1 MDLVLV
7 IFKEDGQRRE
17 FSLLKERT
25 SIGRSDE
32 SDLQIPLPTV
42 SRNHCEVVIQD
53 NAPVLKD
60 IDSSNGTYHN
70 NQRIADSQTLV
81 AGDHIRVGPV
91 TFTVVI
97 DGEPHQIKPIRS
109 ILGDMAMEPVQDHSI
124 TEAGET
130 VDVAPDGD
138 ILIAQPIDDAVS
150 LDDEGDDKDPLK
162 ALENLNSQRSRR

>member
-53 NAPVLKD
+53 NAPILKD

-70 NQRIADSQTLV
+70 NQRITGSQTLV

-109 ILGDMAMEPVQDHSI
+109 ILGDMGMEPVQDHSI
-124 TEAGET
+124 TETGET

-138 ILIAQPIDDAVS
+138 IIIAQPIDDAVS

>member
-53 NAPVLKD
+53 NAPILKD

-70 NQRIADSQTLV
+70 NQRITGSQTLV

-109 ILGDMAMEPVQDHSI
+109 ILGDMGMEPVQDHSI
-124 TEAGET
+124 TETGET

-138 ILIAQPIDDAVS
+138 IPIAHPIEDEVS
-150 LDDEGDDKDPLK
+150 LDDEGDDTDPLK
-162 ALENLNSQRSRR
+162 ALENLDSQQSRR

>member
-25 SIGRSDE
+25 TIGRSDE

-42 SRNHCEVVIQD
+42 SRNHCEIVVQD
-53 NAPVLKD
+53 NAPILKD
-60 IDSSNGTYHN
+60 IESSTGTYQN
-70 NQRIADSQTLV
+70 NQRITSAQTLV

-97 DGEPHQIKPIRS
+97 DGEPRQIKPIRS

-138 ILIAQPIDDAVS
+138 IPIAHPIEDEIS
-150 LDDEGDDKDPLK
+150 LDDEGDDNDPLK
-162 ALENLNSQRSRR
+162 ALENLNSQQSRR

>member
-17 FSLLKERT
+17 FSLLKEQT
-25 SIGRSDE
+25 TIGRSDE

-42 SRNHCEVVIQD
+42 SRNHCEIIIQD
-53 NAPVLKD
+53 NTPTLKD
-60 IDSSNGTYHN
+60 NDSSNGTYQN
-70 NQRIADSQTLV
+70 NQRITSPQSLV

-97 DGEPHQIKPIRS
+97 DGEPKQIKPIRT

-124 TEAGET
+124 TETGET

-138 ILIAQPIDDAVS
+138 IPIAPPIEDAIS
-150 LDDEGDDKDPLK
+150 LDDEGEDNDPLK
-162 ALENLNSQRSRR
+162 ALENLDSQKSRR

>member
-25 SIGRSDE
+25 TIGRSDE

-42 SRNHCEVVIQD
+42 SRNHCEIVIQD
-53 NAPVLKD
+53 NTPVLND
-60 IDSSNGTYHN
+60 LDSSNGTYQN
-70 NQRIADSQTLV
+70 NQRITSSQTLV

-97 DGEPHQIKPIRS
+97 DGEPHQIKPIRT

-124 TEAGET
+124 TETGDT
-130 VDVAPDGD
+130 VDVTPDGD
-138 ILIAQPIDDAVS
+138 IPIARPIEDEVS
-150 LDDEGDDKDPLK
+150 LDDDEDDHDPLK
-162 ALENLNSQRSRR
+162 ALENLNSQQSRK

>member
-60 IDSSNGTYHN
+60 IESSNGTYHN
-70 NQRIADSQTLV
+70 NQRITASQTLV

-97 DGEPHQIKPIRS
+97 DGEPRQIKPIRT
-109 ILGDMAMEPVQDHSI
+109 ILGDMGMEPVQDHSI

-138 ILIAQPIDDAVS
+138 IPIAHPIDDEVS
-150 LDDEGDDKDPLK
+150 LDDEGDDADPLK
-162 ALENLNSQRSRR
+162 ALENLNSPQPRS

>member
-53 NAPVLKD
+53 NAPILKD

-70 NQRIADSQTLV
+70 NQRITGSQTLV

-97 DGEPHQIKPIRS
+97 DGEPQQIKPIRT
-109 ILGDMAMEPVQDHSI
+109 ILGDMGMEPVQDHSI
-124 TEAGET
+124 TETGET

-138 ILIAQPIDDAVS
+138 IPIAHPIEDEVS
-150 LDDEGDDKDPLK
+150 LDDEGDDTDPLK
-162 ALENLNSQRSRR
+162 ALENLDSQQSRR

>member
-42 SRNHCEVVIQD
+42 SRNHCEVVVQD
-53 NAPVLKD
+53 NTPVLQD
-60 IDSSNGTYHN
+60 IESSNGTYHN
-70 NQRIADSQTLV
+70 NQRITASQTLV

-91 TFTVVI
+91 TFTVII
-97 DGEPHQIKPIRS
+97 DGEPRQIKPIRT
-109 ILGDMAMEPVQDHSI
+109 ILGDMGMEPVQDHSI
-124 TEAGET
+124 TETGET
-130 VDVAPDGD
+130 VDVTPD
-138 ILIAQPIDDAVS
+138 IPIAHPIEDEVS
-150 LDDEGDDKDPLK
+150 LDDEGDDTDPLK
-162 ALENLNSQRSRR
+162 ALENLDSQQSRR

>member
-25 SIGRSDE
+25 TVGRSDE

-42 SRNHCEVVIQD
+42 SRNHCAIFIQD
-53 NAPVLKD
+53 NTPMLKD
-60 IDSSNGTYHN
+60 LESSNGTYHN
-70 NQRIADSQTLV
+70 NQRITAPQTLV

-97 DGEPHQIKPIRS
+97 DGEPHQIKPIRT
-109 ILGDMAMEPVQDHSI
+109 ILGDMGMEPVQDHSL
-124 TEAGET
+124 TETGDT
-130 VDVAPDGD
+130 VDVTPEKSIPIAP
-138 ILIAQPIDDAVS
+138 PIEDKIS
-150 LDDEGDDKDPLK
+150 LDDDNDDNDTLK
-162 ALENLNSQRSRR
+162 ALENLNP

>member
-25 SIGRSDE
+25 TIGRSDE

-42 SRNHCEVVIQD
+42 SRNHCEIVVQD
-53 NAPVLKD
+53 TAPILKD
-60 IDSSNGTYHN
+60 IESSNGTYQN
-70 NQRIADSQTLV
+70 NQRITSSQTLV

-97 DGEPHQIKPIRS
+97 DGEPRQIKPIRS

-138 ILIAQPIDDAVS
+138 IPIAHPIEDEIS
-150 LDDEGDDKDPLK
+150 LDDEGDDNDPLK
-162 ALENLNSQRSRR
+162 ALENLNSQQSRR

>member
-7 IFKEDGQRRE
+7 IFNEDGQRRE

-70 NQRIADSQTLV
+70 NQRITGSQTLV

-97 DGEPHQIKPIRS
+97 DGEPHQIKPIRT
-109 ILGDMAMEPVQDHSI
+109 ILGDMGMEPVQDHSI
-124 TEAGET
+124 TETGET

-138 ILIAQPIDDAVS
+138 IPIAHPIEDEIS
-150 LDDEGDDKDPLK
+150 LDDEGDDTDPLK
-162 ALENLNSQRSRR
+162 ALENLDSQQSRR